1 MVHAKKQK
9 YVKVCL
15 RCSIEFET
23 YNPDKVH
30 CVKHRL
36 LSSPA
41 YIASLKHRILLT
53 DDEKKQRKKKREA
66 SYRLEKGM
74 KPLALVRKEAAVK
87 KRKVTSA
94 IILPVIAVR
103 VEVPETK
110 PEPKIWLQVDKRT
123 RIGFIDNEQRDKWK
137 EKHNFNN

>member
-1 MVHAKKQK
+1 MARAKKQK
-9 YVKVCL
+9 YVKVCM
-15 RCSIEFET
+15 RCSVEFET

-53 DDEKKQRKKKREA
+53 DGEKKQRKKKRED
-66 SYRLEKGM
+66 SYRLAKGM
-74 KPLALVRKEAAVK
+74 KPLALVRKEAAVR

-94 IILPVIAVR
+94 IILPVITVR
-103 VEVPETK
+103 VEILETK
-110 PEPKIWLQVDKRT
+110 PEPKVWLQVDKRT
-123 RIGFIDNEQRDKWK
+123 RIGFIDEEQMNKWK
-137 EKHNFNN
+137 IKHNFNN